1 MVHNI
6 NTKQQIFNLM
16 REGQVEEGI
25 KLLIDYLVDNNHELL
40 KEAIRIS
47 YQYVD
52 VKKHRMLGTLDRGDA
67 DLLLSTFIDSL
78 IDITIQVFQKENYDK
93 SEKIN

>member
-67 DLLLSTFIDSL
+67 DLLLSTFIYSL

-93 SEKIN
+93 SERIN